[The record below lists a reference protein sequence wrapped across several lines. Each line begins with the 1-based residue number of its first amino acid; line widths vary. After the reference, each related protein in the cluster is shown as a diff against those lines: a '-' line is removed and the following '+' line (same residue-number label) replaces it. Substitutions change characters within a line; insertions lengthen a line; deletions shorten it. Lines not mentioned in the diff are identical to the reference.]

1 MNYICHSKKSEI
13 MGLLTP
19 KNTKGGKGSSNNAK
33 NKGQESKF
41 ISKPGKATAF
51 VKKQGTPGAK
61 RGS

>member
-1 MNYICHSKKSEI
+1 

-19 KNTKGGKGSSNNAK
+19 KNNKGNKGSAKNAK

>member
-1 MNYICHSKKSEI
+1 

-19 KNTKGGKGSSNNAK
+19 KNDKGGKANSKNAK
-33 NKGQESKF
+33 TKGQESKF
-41 ISKPGKATAF
+41 IGKPGKATPF

>member
-1 MNYICHSKKSEI
+1 

-19 KNTKGGKGSSNNAK
+19 KNPKGDKKAAKNNR

-41 ISKPGKATAF
+41 ITKPGKATAF

>member
-1 MNYICHSKKSEI
+1 

-19 KNTKGGKGSSNNAK
+19 KNTKGSKGSAKNVK

-41 ISKPGKATAF
+41 ITKPGKSAGF
-51 VKKQGTPGAK
+51 VKKQQTPGAK

>member
-1 MNYICHSKKSEI
+1 

-19 KNTKGGKGSSNNAK
+19 KKGKGDKNAAKNAK

-41 ISKPGKATAF
+41 ISKPGKATGF
-51 VKKQGTPGAK
+51 VKKLGTPGAK